1 MSTAVAPTA
10 PQKSG
15 AKPRVLHWGDRGVT
29 ERMIVQDEQ
38 DNVTPRG
45 TRIRLEE
52 TGILEEMQHH
62 FYGTA
67 TITPGTGTATKDA
80 FGPFPLV
87 SAYAITAGSNT
98 PMVQLSG
105 IAAALLQ
112 IVEYPDM
119 SFEANAVPA
128 SVLAPEPDVTSIFNH
143 PAATGMLRFWMR
155 VPVALKWAGM
165 PGGAVAYLI
174 LQNKRISNVLTMSYA
189 ATGAA
194 APYSI
199 AGTVSSAA
207 PYDVTGNGSVTA
219 SPVVENWKKL
229 YTVPN
234 ARSKMPIFGFTR
246 YLSEVIVPYS
256 GTTFKYLFEP
266 GGLLLRAFPWFLDG
280 GVTPATDAQIGSVI
294 FSYGTNRQVE
304 TWTPYR
310 NRLQQVTDY
319 GRQLPQG
326 CFALDYYTRRR
337 NVVNA
342 KSTEN
347 TANIQ
352 IQATMAA
359 GYTPAANSECRILL
373 DKVYVVQNRLS

>member
-1 MSTAVAPTA
+1 MGTAIAPTA
-10 PQKSG
+10 PQSG
-15 AKPRVLHWGDRGVT
+15 AKGRVLRWGDRGVT
-29 ERMIVQDEQ
+29 ERMIVQDTQ

-52 TGILEEMQHH
+52 SGILEEMQHH
-62 FYGTA
+62 FFGTA
-67 TITPGTGTATKDA
+67 TVTHGTGTNAKDA
-80 FGPFPLV
+80 FGPYPLV

-98 PMVQLSG
+98 PLIALSG
-105 IAAALLQ
+105 IAAGLLQ
-112 IVEYPDM
+112 LVEYPNV

-143 PAATGMLRFWMR
+143 PATTGMLRYWMR
-155 VPVALKWAGM
+155 IPVALKWAGM

-189 ATGAA
+189 ASGAA

-199 AGTVSSAA
+199 AGATPGAA
-207 PYDVTGNGSVTA
+207 PYDITGNDTVTA
-219 SPVVENWKKL
+219 SPVVENWKQL

-234 ARSKMPIFGFTR
+234 ARSKMPLFGFTR

-256 GTTFKYLFEP
+256 GTNFKYLFEP

-280 GVTPATDAQIGSVI
+280 GVTPATDAQIGQVM

-304 TWTPYR
+304 VWTPYR

-319 GRQLPQG
+319 TRMLPQG
-326 CFALDYYTRRR
+326 CFALDWYTAKR

-352 IQATMAA
+352 IQAQMAA
-359 GYTPAANSECRILL
+359 GYTPAANSVCRILL